1 MESSIHFLAMLR
13 ERGIRREWV
22 TLAEQ
27 EPDRVEDYE
36 DGTRHFIKRIEE
48 NENRWLRVV
57 VNVKEMAEIRVTAFF
72 DRRLRRQDEDRR
84 R

>member
-1 MESSIHFLAMLR
+1 
-13 ERGIRREWV
+13 
-22 TLAEQ
+22 LAEQ

-57 VNVKEMAEIRVTAFF
+57 VNVKECPKSG
-72 DRRLRRQDEDRR
+72 
-84 R
+84 